1 MTGRTWESSVLSE
14 EFISIAGTTDVAPQL
29 HKALEGS
36 LAALRRSAEGELPAA
51 VVQRMHYLGERKD
64 GLADADREEYLA
76 LVTHWKFRTLEN
88 AEAAV
93 AL

>member
-1 MTGRTWESSVLSE
+1 
-14 EFISIAGTTDVAPQL
+14 
-29 HKALEGS
+29 
-36 LAALRRSAEGELPAA
+36 
-51 VVQRMHYLGERKD
+51 MHHLGERKE

-93 AL
+93 ALQRLCEAVPDLVAIP